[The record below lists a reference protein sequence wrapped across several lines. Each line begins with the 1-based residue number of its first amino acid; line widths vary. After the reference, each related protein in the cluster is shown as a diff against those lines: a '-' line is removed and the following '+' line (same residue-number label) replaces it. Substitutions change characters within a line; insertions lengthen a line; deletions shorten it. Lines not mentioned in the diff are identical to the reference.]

1 MTTATGEDNWLK
13 VALGIGASLVGTALI
28 AFIVYAVPTLNR
40 ISESQAIIMTTITNQ
55 SHWQSAQD
63 QINKD
68 QAATN
73 QQFSVDIAQLQTAVD
88 LNAGIIKKHEA
99 EDKAI
104 QRRYK
109 LSQLEPD
116 RH

>member
-1 MTTATGEDNWLK
+1 MGEDNWLK
-13 VALGIGASLVGTALI
+13 VALGIGASLIGSALI

-40 ISESQAIIMTTITNQ
+40 ISESQAIIMTTLTSQ
-55 SHWQSAQD
+55 SHWQNSQD

-68 QAATN
+68 QVATN

-99 EDKAI
+99 EDKANL
-104 QRRYK
+104 RRFK
-109 LSQLEPD
+109 LSQIAPNE
-116 RH
+116 H